1 MKFLLFFLLFFCTF
15 SFISPQSSRTIYNEF
30 VNDKERG
37 VWKGYSYYLNP
48 KLSEEGIKGIHI
60 YNLTL
65 NQSGIYVENIE
76 YLNSL
81 LFSFNC
87 NYEEDL
93 PCSITQFKKDYREYY
108 PEFIKDF
115 EEIMRLDT
123 IENKGEQCMILQI
136 LKDKIFD
143 PHFFCIYAKGQGK
156 VFQAEVNEKTLLKFM
171 VCF

>member
-1 MKFLLFFLLFFCTF
+1 MKFLLFFIIFLNFFSLIT
-15 SFISPQSSRTIYNEF
+15 SQSSRTIYNEF
-30 VNDKERG
+30 LNDKEEG
-37 VWKGYSYYLNP
+37 IWKGYSYYLNP

-65 NQSGIYVENIE
+65 NQSGIYVENIV

-93 PCSITQFKKDYREYY
+93 PCSIVQFKKDYGEYY
-108 PEFIKDF
+108 PKFIEDF
-115 EEIMRLDT
+115 SEIMKLDT

-136 LKDKIFD
+136 LKEKIFE

-156 VFQAEVNEKTLLKFM
+156 VFQTGVN
-171 VCF
+171 